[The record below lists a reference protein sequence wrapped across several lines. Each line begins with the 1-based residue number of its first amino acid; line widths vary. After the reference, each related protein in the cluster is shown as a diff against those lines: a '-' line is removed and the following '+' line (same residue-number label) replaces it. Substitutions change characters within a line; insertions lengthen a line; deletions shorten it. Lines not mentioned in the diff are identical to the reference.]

1 MAKLSAKVRV
11 FALTAAIAILPIN
24 LAVSL
29 RAADGSIQPQSVQSD
44 DSHLVDLM
52 AQRLDLAREV
62 AWTKFQSGAPISD
75 PARENALI
83 HDLAARAVK
92 AGFSTSGTLIFFSAQ
107 IAASRQ
113 VQAELID
120 AWKRGAP
127 RPTTKQL
134 DLKIEIR
141 PRLDAVS
148 DQLLSA
154 FLARPDWLNSPARL
168 QAARL
173 NLISRGFS
181 AAVASLATPGLL

>member
-1 MAKLSAKVRV
+1 
-11 FALTAAIAILPIN
+11 
-24 LAVSL
+24 
-29 RAADGSIQPQSVQSD
+29 
-44 DSHLVDLM
+44 M

-75 PARENALI
+75 PARESALI

-92 AGFSTSGTLIFFSAQ
+92 AGFSTSGTVIFFSSQ

-127 RPTTKQL
+127 RPKTKPL

-148 DQLLSA
+148 DQLLTA
-154 FLARPDWLNSPARL
+154 FLAHPDWLNSPARL

-173 NLISRGFS
+173 DLVSRGFS
-181 AAVASLATPGLL
+181 VAVASLAVPAGAETSPATR